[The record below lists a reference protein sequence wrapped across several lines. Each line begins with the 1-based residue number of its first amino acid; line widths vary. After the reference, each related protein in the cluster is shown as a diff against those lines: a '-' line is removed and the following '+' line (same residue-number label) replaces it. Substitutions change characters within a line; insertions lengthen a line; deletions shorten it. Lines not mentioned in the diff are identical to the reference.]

1 MAHRKRN
8 IQFSKPEEPAF
19 LKKIKSQMGIQK
31 DLVTIDTKKEK
42 LDKKSLEY
50 RDEEP
55 VYLLDTNSDI
65 TEKELET
72 FKKKIEKEKEYA
84 KDEEVMEQKI
94 IFKKPD
100 KKQTKNSNDFSQNN
114 SLSKK
119 KHEEVRAKIQE
130 NRNKIK
136 TIKNSSLLSFD
147 ADEEEEE

>member
-1 MAHRKRN
+1 MN
-8 IQFSKPEEPAF
+8 Y
-19 LKKIKSQMGIQK
+19 L
-31 DLVTIDTKKEK
+31 
-42 LDKKSLEY
+42 SLIP
-50 RDEEP
+50 DH
-55 VYLLDTNSDI
+55 S
-65 TEKELET
+65 
-72 FKKKIEKEKEYA
+72 EKEYA